1 MKLLLLPVA
10 VLSALMPLQAQRDF
24 LTSDESDQV
33 REVQDPNLRLP
44 LYVQFAKQ
52 RLDQVTQL
60 LAKEKPG
67 RSLLIH
73 DLLEDYNKIID
84 AIDTV
89 SDDALKRKLEI
100 HAGMV
105 ALASGEK
112 QLLESLRK
120 MDEARPKDFSR
131 YEFALK
137 QAIDSTSDSLELSG
151 QDLAS
156 RSKDVLAKEEKEKEE
171 RDSVLTAKDVEHKK
185 AEEKKTDPTPKRRP
199 PTLLKKG
206 EAPVP

>member
-1 MKLLLLPVA
+1 MRLLLLPLAILGV
-10 VLSALMPLQAQRDF
+10 LMPLQAQRDF
-24 LTSDESDQV
+24 LTSDEADQV

-52 RLDQVTQL
+52 RLDQVSQL
-60 LAKEKPG
+60 LSKDKPG

-89 SDDALKRKLEI
+89 SDDALKRKMDVHE
-100 HAGMV
+100 GMA
-105 ALASGEK
+105 ALAAGEK
-112 QLLESLRK
+112 DLLDSLHK
-120 MDEARPKDFSR
+120 MEAAGPKDYSR

-137 QAIDSTSDSLELSG
+137 QAVESTADSLELSG

-156 RSKDVLAKEEKEKEE
+156 RSTEVLAKEQKEKQE
-171 RDSVLTAKDVEHKK
+171 RDSVLTAKEIDQKK
-185 AEEKKTDPTPKRRP
+185 VEEKKTEPKRKV

-206 EAPVP
+206 EAPPP